1 MISCQDFINELGNLL
16 DDDVATEIREQL
28 AAHLAHCNTCQVL
41 YDSTR
46 KTLRIVTES
55 GSFEYPEPIA
65 EPLVTKV
72 MDRIRSGC
80 GWGNKRD
87 QKGKKRQGGVGVERF
102 GFF

>member
-1 MISCQDFINELGNLL
+1 MISCHDFITELGNLL
-16 DDDVATEIREQL
+16 DDDVANEIREQL
-28 AAHLAHCNTCQVL
+28 EAHLAHCNTCQVL

-55 GSFEYPEPIA
+55 GSFDYPEPIA

-80 GWGNKRD
+80 VLD
-87 QKGKKRQGGVGVERF
+87 QKE
-102 GFF
+102 

>member
-1 MISCQDFINELGNLL
+1 MISCRDFISELGNLL
-16 DDDVATEIREQL
+16 DEDLATEIREQL
-28 AAHLAHCNTCQVL
+28 EAHLAHCNTCQVV

-55 GSFEYPEPIA
+55 GSFDYLELIA

-80 GWGNKRD
+80 EPEEPQINPD
-87 QKGKKRQGGVGVERF
+87 
-102 GFF
+102 

>member
-1 MISCQDFINELGNLL
+1 MISCQDFITELGNLL
-16 DDDVATEIREQL
+16 DDDVAIDVRKQL
-28 AAHLAHCNTCQVL
+28 QAHLAHCNTCQVL

-65 EPLVTKV
+65 EPLINRI

-80 GWGNKRD
+80 ELPDSTSSK
-87 QKGKKRQGGVGVERF
+87 
-102 GFF
+102 

>member
-1 MISCQDFINELGNLL
+1 MISCRDFISELGNIL
-16 DDDVATEIREQL
+16 DNDVASEIREQL
-28 AAHLAHCNTCQVL
+28 EAHLAHCSTCQVL

-55 GSFEYPEPIA
+55 GSFEYPEPIE

-80 GWGNKRD
+80 ELKEPQTNAD
-87 QKGKKRQGGVGVERF
+87 
-102 GFF
+102 

>member
-1 MISCQDFINELGNLL
+1 MISCQDFITELGNLL
-16 DDDVATEIREQL
+16 DDEVAGDIRAQL
-28 AAHLAHCNTCQVL
+28 EAHLAHCNTCQVL

-72 MDRIRSGC
+72 MDRIRFGC
-80 GWGNKRD
+80 ELGNNKAA
-87 QKGKKRQGGVGVERF
+87 KE
-102 GFF
+102 

>member
-1 MISCQDFINELGNLL
+1 MISCQDFITELGNLL
-16 DDDVATEIREQL
+16 DDEVASEIRAQL
-28 AAHLAHCNTCQVL
+28 EAHLAHCNTCQVL

-72 MDRIRSGC
+72 MERLRSGC
-80 GWGNKRD
+80 EL
-87 QKGKKRQGGVGVERF
+87 GKNEAAKES
-102 GFF
+102 